1 MKTKVRKE
9 FDREFK
15 IGAVALVVNEGK
27 SMTQVAKDLG
37 IGLST
42 LHKWVKAHKAHG
54 AKDAFPGS
62 GKLRPEDEEL
72 RRLREEV
79 RLLRMERDLLKKT
92 MGYFVERPK

>member
-1 MKTKVRKE
+1 MTTKVRRE

-15 IGAVALVVNEGK
+15 LGAVALVAEGRP
-27 SMTQVAKDLG
+27 MTRVAKDLG

-42 LHKWVKAHKAHG
+42 LHKWVRAHNDHG
-54 AKDAFPGS
+54 SKEAFPGS
-62 GKLRPEDEEL
+62 GNLRPDDEEI